1 MTQSTDLSSGPTPT
15 IRSAAAAVLSEL
27 GPLHSRDLT
36 RELLQRHPGIST
48 SKTPEATVVATLVH
62 EIKRKGKSSTFV
74 RVKPGVY
81 GLRHAS
87 PEPLSPTPE
96 AAFKQAANRLRADIE
111 AQVRS
116 KILAASPDF
125 LERAVVD
132 LLIAMGY
139 GGGDPARGWVTGGT
153 GDGGIDGTIRE
164 DALGL
169 DEIFVQAK
177 RYAVDHKVGERSLR
191 NFAGALL
198 AKGMNKG
205 VFVTTSAFTS
215 SALAYVEKIQQHIVL
230 IDGEE
235 LANLLVT
242 YGIGVRVK
250 STYAIKR
257 IDDSYFE
264 LE

>member
-1 MTQSTDLSSGPTPT
+1 MVAILS
-15 IRSAAAAVLSEL
+15 
-27 GPLHSRDLT
+27 
-36 RELLQRHPGIST
+36 
-48 SKTPEATVVATLVH
+48 H
-62 EIKRKGKSSTFV
+62 EIKRKGERSTFV
-74 RVKPGVY
+74 RPTSGTY
-81 GLRHAS
+81 GLRDAS
-87 PEPLSPTPE
+87 IPSPPPTPE
-96 AAFKQAANRLRADIE
+96 TAFKKAANRLRADIE
-111 AQVRS
+111 DQVRA

-125 LERAVVD
+125 LERVVVD

-139 GGGDPARGWVTGGT
+139 GGGDPTRGWVTGGT
-153 GDGGIDGTIRE
+153 GDGGVDGTIRE

-177 RYAVDHKVGERSLR
+177 RYAVGNNVGDRSLR

-215 SALAYVEKIQQHIVL
+215 SALAYVEKTPQHIVL

-235 LANLLVT
+235 LATLLVR

-250 STYAIKR
+250 STFAIKQ

-264 LE
+264 SE

>member
-1 MTQSTDLSSGPTPT
+1 M
-15 IRSAAAAVLSEL
+15 
-27 GPLHSRDLT
+27 
-36 RELLQRHPGIST
+36 
-48 SKTPEATVVATLVH
+48 VATLVH
-62 EIKRKGKSSTFV
+62 EIKRKGEDSSFV

-81 GLRHAS
+81 GLRDAS
-87 PEPLSPTPE
+87 PQPIQSTPE
-96 AAFKQAANRLRADIE
+96 TAFKQAADRLRADIE
-111 AQVRS
+111 AQVRA
-116 KILAASPDF
+116 KILAASSGF
-125 LERAVVD
+125 LERVVVD

-139 GGGDPARGWVTGGT
+139 GGGDPTRGWVTGGT

-169 DEIFVQAK
+169 DEIYVQAK
-177 RYAVDHKVGERSLR
+177 RYAVGNNVGEGSLR

-205 VFVTTSAFTS
+205 VFVTTSSFTS

-235 LANLLVT
+235 FASLLVT

-250 STYAIKR
+250 TTYAIKR
-257 IDDSYFE
+257 IDDSYFKSE
-264 LE
+264 

>member
-1 MTQSTDLSSGPTPT
+1 MTQSTDSSSESKPT
-15 IRSAAAAVLSEL
+15 IRNAAGVVLGEL

-36 RELLQRHPGIST
+36 DELLRRYPGIST
-48 SKTPEATVVATLVH
+48 SKTPEGTVVATLGH
-62 EIKRKGKSSTFV
+62 EIKRKGESSTFV

-81 GLRHAS
+81 GLRDAS
-87 PEPLSPTPE
+87 VPSLPITPE
-96 AAFKQAANRLRADIE
+96 TAFKKAANRLHADIE
-111 AQVRS
+111 KQVRG

-125 LERAVVD
+125 LERVVVD

-139 GGGDPARGWVTGGT
+139 GGGDPTRGWVTGGT

-177 RYAVDHKVGERSLR
+177 RYAVGHNIGERSLR

-198 AKGMNKG
+198 AKGMDKG

-235 LANLLVT
+235 FASLLVT

-264 LE
+264 SE